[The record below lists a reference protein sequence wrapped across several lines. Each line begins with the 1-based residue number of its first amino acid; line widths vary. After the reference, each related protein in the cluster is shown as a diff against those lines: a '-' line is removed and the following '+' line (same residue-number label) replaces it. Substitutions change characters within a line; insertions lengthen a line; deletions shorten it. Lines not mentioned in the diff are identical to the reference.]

1 MEIEGYLRSR
11 GESSKNSENVR
22 GVSDV
27 TIVDSEGN
35 EFFFKW
41 LGIPI
46 RLDDAIDPEERTKF
60 YLVCAQD
67 RDGSGS
73 FRGVAYATQSEG
85 KKRFYQKHALEAIS
99 ILNLANSARAKFA
112 ANMRGASGVLTL
124 ALILSLFT
132 WAQFDSARMHNA
144 GLVFSFIVF
153 FGTWAFFLWPR
164 FTTKKRMDYQELLR
178 RLDADSFDVDYQ
190 PKVSRPPVFN
200 VSFRK
205 LRPVIIVAAIILGI
219 PFAAHLAMFSYWQS
233 YDKKHFETA
242 LSLYNEQGPKAADE
256 LMTLAADTGTGEV
269 AYLAALALAERERY
283 QDLVP
288 LTLNTLKK
296 GGPREAGFVYIITQ
310 RLDRG
315 GLLTGSGMVDI
326 GMPTVT
332 NRISKLE
339 NSETEWS
346 KQISDPAMTHLK
358 QLDSFT
364 RFVCTFGSY
373 GNSMQETLSQQR
385 ASDFGIKSL
394 FHVCRTLLASA

>member
-1 MEIEGYLRSR
+1 
-11 GESSKNSENVR
+11 
-22 GVSDV
+22 
-27 TIVDSEGN
+27 
-35 EFFFKW
+35 
-41 LGIPI
+41 
-46 RLDDAIDPEERTKF
+46 
-60 YLVCAQD
+60 
-67 RDGSGS
+67 
-73 FRGVAYATQSEG
+73 
-85 KKRFYQKHALEAIS
+85 
-99 ILNLANSARAKFA
+99 
-112 ANMRGASGVLTL
+112 
-124 ALILSLFT
+124 
-132 WAQFDSARMHNA
+132 MHNA

-178 RLDADSFDVDYQ
+178 RLDADGFDVDYQ

-205 LRPVIIVAAIILGI
+205 LRLVIIVAAIIIGI
-219 PFAAHLAMFSYWQS
+219 PFAAHLTMFSYWQS

-242 LSLYNEQGPKAADE
+242 LSLYNEQGPQAADE

-326 GMPTVT
+326 GVPTIT

-346 KQISDPAMTHLK
+346 KQISDPAMPHLK

-364 RFVCTFGSY
+364 RFICTFGSY

-394 FHVCRTLLASA
+394 FHVCRTPLASA